1 LLDRQPGIAMKRRGA
16 LLLCAGLLTWGTTAY
31 AYTFLV
37 AGVKWPTP
45 SVQYYINPATSDMPE
60 ADVVAAIQA
69 AANAWVLEAGANI
82 QPSYRGKTTR
92 STVAQNGTSD
102 VFFREESNGTTY
114 AQTYVWWNGSN
125 QLIEADMILYG
136 GSVTFFAAGSACA
149 GTAVYLQDAATHEF
163 GHAFGLGHSDIS
175 GTTMYPTMSWCSTY
189 VRTLEPD
196 DIAGIRALY
205 PPTTPAP
212 RPPTNVR
219 ITR

>member
-1 LLDRQPGIAMKRRGA
+1 MKLRGA
-16 LLLCAGLLTWGTTAY
+16 LLLCAGLIAWGTTTY

-45 SVQYYINPATSDMPE
+45 TVQYYINPATSDMPE
-60 ADVVAAIQA
+60 ADVLAAIQA
-69 AANAWVLEAGANI
+69 AANAWVIQSGANI

-92 STVAQNGTSD
+92 STVAMNGTSD

-136 GSVTFFAAGSACA
+136 GSVTFFSAGSACA

-175 GTTMYPTMSWCSTY
+175 GTTMYPTMNWCSTY

-196 DIAGIRALY
+196 DIAGIQALY
-205 PPTTPAP
+205 PPTSSPP
-212 RPPTNVR
+212 RAPTNVR